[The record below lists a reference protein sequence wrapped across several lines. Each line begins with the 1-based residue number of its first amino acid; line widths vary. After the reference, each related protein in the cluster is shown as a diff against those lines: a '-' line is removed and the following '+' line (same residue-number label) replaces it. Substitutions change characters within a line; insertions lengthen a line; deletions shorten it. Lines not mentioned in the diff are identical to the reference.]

1 MLLQVSRDPRER
13 ESASVLEHG
22 HPAKALRGVFD
33 GVFEILQDGLLLY
46 RLFDLLLCLHV
57 KGIGIETRY
66 LQLPLSLLIE
76 STGTQPP
83 Q

>member
-1 MLLQVSRDPRER
+1 MLRQVSRDLRGR
-13 ESASVLEHG
+13 KMDSILEHG

-46 RLFDLLLCLHV
+46 RFFDFLLCLHV